1 MQQAAVND
9 ILEIA
14 VGKSIRNNR
23 LRKAVKRTGLGAAV
37 LAMLP
42 VAAYAQNSVTLYG
55 RVVAGITM
63 VNNTGN
69 GHVWEGD
76 TCGPPGCNEWGLKG
90 REDLGGGTAAI
101 FTLEN
106 GFNIQNGHLGQGGV
120 MFGRQAFVG
129 LTNQQW
135 GTLTLGRQYDPP
147 SETVGYFPSSNNFAT
162 GYGSHFGDL
171 DNLNQS
177 IRINNSVKYVSPTW
191 SGLQVSGLYSFGGVP
206 GSMSTNQV
214 WSLAAMYT
222 HGPFALAAGYLDIR
236 NPATSPDGTGGVYAS
251 NGNYVGSLGRYVAL
265 QDAKSMRS
273 FTAGGSYALGH
284 ATLALNFAHTALDQS
299 QYFVANGFAGAGSG
313 SDFTMNSYEASV
325 TYQFTPALLGGAA
338 YIYNAGKA
346 DYQNLKPNF
355 QQVNLG
361 LTYSLSK
368 RTSLDGV
375 AVFQKAGGD
384 GIAPVLNADGQVV
397 GRTAI
402 AEIPGSGFDSS
413 SSRQLLITVGMFH
426 SF

>member
-1 MQQAAVND
+1 MLSA
-9 ILEIA
+9 
-14 VGKSIRNNR
+14 
-23 LRKAVKRTGLGAAV
+23 
-37 LAMLP
+37 LP
-42 VAAYAQNSVTLYG
+42 VAAQAQSSVTLYG
-55 RVVAGITM
+55 RVVAGVTM
-63 VNNTGN
+63 VNNAGR

-106 GFNIQNGHLGQGGV
+106 GFNIQNGRLGQGGV

-191 SGLQVSGLYSFGGVP
+191 SGLRVSGLYSLGGVP

-214 WSLAAMYT
+214 RSLAAMYT
-222 HGPFALAAGYLDIR
+222 RGPFALAVGYLDIH

-265 QDAKSMRS
+265 QDAKSMKS
-273 FTAGGSYALGH
+273 FTAGGSYALGR

-325 TYQFTPALLGGAA
+325 TYQFTPALVGGAA

-346 DYQNLKPNF
+346 TYQNLKPNF

-361 LTYSLSK
+361 LRYSLSK
-368 RTSLDGV
+368 RTSLYGV
-375 AVFQKAGGD
+375 AIFQKAAGD
-384 GIAPVLNADGQVV
+384 GIAPVLNANGQAV

-402 AEIPGSGFDSS
+402 AEIPGAGVDSGSA
-413 SSRQLLITVGMFH
+413 RQLLISVGMYH